1 MIYTVDIGN
10 LKISGHAKD
19 LHRLAGIYG
28 LAACEYGHQ
37 ISEEIHNKHR
47 DTLIKELQTEQ
58 QQLEKIEKHIIDVIR
73 NSDYYKEHSSKMSEL
88 IDDIL
93 EEIEHDAS

>member
-1 MIYTVDIGN
+1 MEYTISIGD
-10 LKISGHAKD
+10 LKVSGHAKD

-58 QQLEKIEKHIIDVIR
+58 QKLEKIEKYIINAIK
-73 NSDYYKEHSSKMSEL
+73 NSDYYKEHSSKMSDL
-88 IDDIL
+88 IDGIL